1 MGNRRKIGFDLGNH
15 SLKIAVS
22 KGDKWEYHQVLL
34 PENLMEE
41 DQITMPHAFSAFLKK
56 TKKSWACPKGR
67 PDWFCPAVR

>member
-34 PENLMEE
+34 PENLIEE

-56 TKKSWACPKGR
+56 GLAKN
-67 PDWFCPAVR
+67 F

>member
-34 PENLMEE
+34 PENLME
-41 DQITMPHAFSAFLKK
+41 
-56 TKKSWACPKGR
+56 
-67 PDWFCPAVR
+67 